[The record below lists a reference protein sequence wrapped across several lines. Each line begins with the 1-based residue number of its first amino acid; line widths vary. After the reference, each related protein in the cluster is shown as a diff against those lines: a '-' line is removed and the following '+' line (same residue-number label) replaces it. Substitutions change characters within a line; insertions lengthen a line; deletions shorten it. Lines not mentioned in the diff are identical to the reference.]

1 MDEFSA
7 HLKTVQNVFYFFLS
21 FCLVLWAV
29 FVEFR
34 PYAAGVMLGACAS
47 MINAKY
53 LAWKIRKLSD
63 KVIAVAA
70 DEQKGPY
77 RGNIGFLTRGA
88 IAALAGIAAVRYP
101 QYFSLPTTIAGYFFV
116 QLATLVLGIISIK
129 RSKPQ

>member
-1 MDEFSA
+1 M
-7 HLKTVQNVFYFFLS
+7 YFIS
-21 FCLVLWAV
+21 FFPFAWFVWAV

-34 PYAAGVMLGACAS
+34 PYAAGIMLGACAS